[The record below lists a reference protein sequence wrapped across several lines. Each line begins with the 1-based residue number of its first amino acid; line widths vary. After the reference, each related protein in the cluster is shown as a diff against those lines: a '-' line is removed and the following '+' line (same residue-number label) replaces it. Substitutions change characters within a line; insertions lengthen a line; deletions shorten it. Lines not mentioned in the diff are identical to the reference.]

1 MTDTPWEV
9 AMLRIAFS
17 DHDIEQ
23 LRYER
28 YHHPHPR
35 VQQKMEALLLKSQ
48 NLPHQVIAGCVGVCE
63 NTLLAYFRAYHA
75 GGIQALK
82 QVNFYRPASELE
94 THRTSLEAYF
104 REHPP
109 TTIAEAAAVIER
121 LTGIQRKPTQ
131 VRVFLRKLGLKRLK
145 TYAVPDKTD
154 TERQDAFKKTRSN
167 RVLQKHKPDNAQS
180 FL

>member
-1 MTDTPWEV
+1 MIQIT
-9 AMLRIAFS
+9 FS
-17 DHDIEQ
+17 EQDIQQ

-48 NLPHQVIAGCVGVCE
+48 GLPHHIIADCVDVCE
-63 NTLLAYFRAYHA
+63 NTLLAYFRAYQT
-75 GGIQALK
+75 GGIDALK
-82 QVNFYRPASELE
+82 QINFYRPESALE
-94 THRTSLEAYF
+94 THRDSLEAYF

-154 TERQDAFKKTRSN
+154 SERQDAFKKPKSSRGLAKRKRDSGW
-167 RVLQKHKPDNAQS
+167 S

>member
-1 MTDTPWEV
+1 
-9 AMLRIAFS
+9 MLRIAFS
-17 DHDIEQ
+17 DRDIEQ

-48 NLPHQVIAGCVGVCE
+48 DVPHHVIAGCVGVCE
-63 NTLLAYFRAYHA
+63 NTLLAYFRAYQA
-75 GGIQALK
+75 GGIEALK
-82 QVNFYRPASELE
+82 QINFHRPSSALE
-94 THRTSLEAYF
+94 AHRTSLEAYF
-104 REHPP
+104 RDHPP
-109 TTIAEAAAVIER
+109 TTIAEAAVVIER
-121 LTGIQRKPTQ
+121 LTGVQRKPTQ
-131 VRVFLRKLGLKRLK
+131 VRVFLQKLGLKRLK

-167 RVLQKHKPDNAQS
+167 HGSQKRKPDNARS

>member
-1 MTDTPWEV
+1 
-9 AMLRIAFS
+9 MLRIAFS

-63 NTLLAYFRAYHA
+63 NSLLTYFRAYQA

-94 THRTSLEAYF
+94 MHRTSLEAYF
-104 REHPP
+104 HDHPP

-154 TERQDAFKKTRSN
+154 TARQDAFKKTSSN
-167 RVLQKHKPDNAQS
+167 RASQKRNLDNVQS

>member
-1 MTDTPWEV
+1 MIQ
-9 AMLRIAFS
+9 IAFS
-17 DHDIEQ
+17 DQDIQQ

-48 NLPHQVIAGCVGVCE
+48 GLPHHVIADCVGVCE
-63 NTLLAYFRAYHA
+63 NTLLAYFRAYQA
-75 GGIQALK
+75 GGIDALK
-82 QVNFYRPASELE
+82 QIDFYRPSSELDA
-94 THRTSLEAYF
+94 HRESLEAYF
-104 REHPP
+104 RDHPP

-154 TERQDAFKKTRSN
+154 SDRQEAFKKTKSN
-167 RVLQKHKPDNAQS
+167 RGSPKRKQDGGWS

>member
-1 MTDTPWEV
+1 
-9 AMLRIAFS
+9 MLHIEFS
-17 DHDIEQ
+17 DQDIEQ

-48 NLPHQVIAGCVGVCE
+48 QVPHHVIARCVGVCE
-63 NTLLAYFRAYHA
+63 NTRLAYFRAYQA

-82 QVNFYRPASELE
+82 QINFYRPTSELAA
-94 THRTSLEAYF
+94 HRSTLEAYF
-104 REHPP
+104 RLHPP
-109 TTIAEAAAVIER
+109 TTIAEAATVIER
-121 LTGIQRKPTQ
+121 VTGIQRKPTQ

-154 TERQDAFKKTRSN
+154 TECQEAFKKTKSN
-167 RVLQKHKPDNAQS
+167 HVWSKRKLGNGPS

>member
-1 MTDTPWEV
+1 
-9 AMLRIAFS
+9 MLRIEFS

-48 NLPHQVIAGCVGVCE
+48 GLPHHVIAGCVGICE
-63 NTLLAYFRAYHA
+63 NTLLAYFRAYQD
-75 GGIQALK
+75 GGIEVLK
-82 QVNFYRPASELE
+82 QTNFYRPLSALDGHHTTLE
-94 THRTSLEAYF
+94 TYF

-109 TTIAEAAAVIER
+109 TTIAEAAAVIEH

-131 VRVFLRKLGLKRLK
+131 VRAFLKKLGLKRLK

-154 TERQDAFKKTRSN
+154 SAIQDTFKKTRSN
-167 RVLQKHKPDNAQS
+167 RV
-180 FL
+180 

>member
-1 MTDTPWEV
+1 
-9 AMLRIAFS
+9 MLHIAFS
-17 DHDIEQ
+17 EQDIEQ

-35 VQQKMEALLLKSQ
+35 VQQKMEALWLKAQ
-48 NLPHQVIAGCVGVCE
+48 GLPHQVIADCVGVCE
-63 NTLLAYFRAYHA
+63 NTLLAYFRAYQA
-75 GGIQALK
+75 GGIDALK
-82 QVNFYRPASELE
+82 QVSFYRPLSALDA
-94 THRTSLEAYF
+94 HHASLEAYF

-109 TTIAEAAAVIER
+109 TTIAEAAAAIEQ

-154 TERQDAFKKTRSN
+154 SDIQDAFKKKRSN
-167 RVLQKHKPDNAQS
+167 RA
-180 FL
+180 

>member
-1 MTDTPWEV
+1 
-9 AMLRIAFS
+9 MLQITFS
-17 DHDIEQ
+17 EQDIQQ

-48 NLPHQVIAGCVGVCE
+48 GLPHHIIADCVDVCE
-63 NTLLAYFRAYHA
+63 NTLLAYFRAYQT
-75 GGIQALK
+75 GGIDALK
-82 QVNFYRPASELE
+82 QINFYRPESALE
-94 THRTSLEAYF
+94 THRDSLEAYF
-104 REHPP
+104 HQHPP

-154 TERQDAFKKTRSN
+154 SDQQDAFKKPKSSRGSAK
-167 RVLQKHKPDNAQS
+167 RKQDSGWS

>member
-1 MTDTPWEV
+1 MI
-9 AMLRIAFS
+9 RIAFS
-17 DHDIEQ
+17 DQDREQ

-48 NLPHQVIAGCVGVCE
+48 GLPHHVIAKCVGVCE
-63 NTLLAYFRAYHA
+63 NTLLAYFRAYQV
-75 GGIQALK
+75 GGIEALK
-82 QVNFYRPASELE
+82 QINFYQPSSELDA
-94 THRTSLEAYF
+94 HRESLEAYF

-109 TTIAEAAAVIER
+109 TTIVEAAAVIER

-131 VRVFLRKLGLKRLK
+131 VRVFLQKMGLKRLK
-145 TYAVPDKTD
+145 TYAVPDRTD
-154 TERQDAFKKTRSN
+154 SDQQDAFKKTKSN
-167 RVLQKHKPDNAQS
+167 RGWPKRKRDTEQS

>member
-1 MTDTPWEV
+1 MI
-9 AMLRIAFS
+9 RIAFS
-17 DHDIEQ
+17 EQDIQQ

-48 NLPHQVIAGCVGVCE
+48 ELPHHVIADCVGVCE
-63 NTLLAYFRAYHA
+63 NTLLAYFRAYQA
-75 GGIQALK
+75 GGVDALK
-82 QVNFYRPASELE
+82 QTNFYRPASALDA
-94 THRTSLEAYF
+94 HRESLEAYF
-104 REHPP
+104 HEHPP
-109 TTIAEAAAVIER
+109 ATIAEAATVIER

-131 VRVFLRKLGLKRLK
+131 VRVFLQKLGLKRLK

-154 TERQDAFKKTRSN
+154 SDIQDAFKKTRSN
-167 RVLQKHKPDNAQS
+167 PGLPKHKQDNGQS

>member
-1 MTDTPWEV
+1 
-9 AMLRIAFS
+9 MLRIAFS
-17 DHDIEQ
+17 DQDVEQ

-48 NLPHQVIAGCVGVCE
+48 GLPHQVIASCVGVCE
-63 NTLLAYFRAYHA
+63 NTLLAYFRAYQD
-75 GGIQALK
+75 GGLEALK
-82 QVNFYRPASELE
+82 QINFYRPSSELDM
-94 THRTSLEAYF
+94 HRSTIEAYF
-104 REHPP
+104 RDHPP

-121 LTGIQRKPTQ
+121 LTGIQRRPTQ
-131 VRVFLRKLGLKRLK
+131 VRTFLKKLGLKRLK

-154 TERQDAFKKTRSN
+154 SDSQDRFKKTRSS
-167 RVLQKHKPDNAQS
+167 RVWPKHKQESGSS

>member
-28 YHHPHPR
+28 YHHPHP
-35 VQQKMEALLLKSQ
+35 
-48 NLPHQVIAGCVGVCE
+48 VIARCVGVCE
-63 NTLLAYFRAYHA
+63 NTLLAYFRAYQA
-75 GGIQALK
+75 GGIEALK
-82 QVNFYRPASELE
+82 HINFYRPSSALE
-94 THRTSLEAYF
+94 THRTTLEAYF
-104 REHPP
+104 RDHPP

-131 VRVFLRKLGLKRLK
+131 VRVFLRNLGLKRLK

-154 TERQDAFKKTRSN
+154 TERQEVFKKTRSN
-167 RVLQKHKPDNAQS
+167 RVSQKRKPDNARS